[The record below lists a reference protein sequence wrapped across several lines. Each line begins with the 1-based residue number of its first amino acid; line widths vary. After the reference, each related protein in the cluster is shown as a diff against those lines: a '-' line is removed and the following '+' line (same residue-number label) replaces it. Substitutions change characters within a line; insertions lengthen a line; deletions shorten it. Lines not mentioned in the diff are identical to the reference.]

1 MEFTELQGA
10 LKDAMKAHDTI
21 KKEAVQTLIAAVK
34 KAAIDGGTRDNIS
47 SELVDSVILKELKV
61 AKEQVDTCPESC
73 AEQLEE
79 YKSKYEII
87 KSFAPAQMSE
97 EELYPVIK
105 EKFGELIASGNKGAY
120 MKAVMAEFK
129 GKADG
134 KLINK
139 VVSDIAA
146 GK

>member
-1 MEFTELQGA
+1 MEFTDLQNA
-10 LKDAMKAHDTI
+10 LKDAMKAKDTL

-34 KAAIDGGTRDNIS
+34 KAAIDQGTRDNIS
-47 SELVDSVILKELKV
+47 AELVDGVILKELKV
-61 AKEQVDTCPESC
+61 AKEQVDTCPDGYT
-73 AEQLEE
+73 EQLEE
-79 YKSKYEII
+79 YTKKYEII
-87 KSFAPAQMSE
+87 KSFAPVQMTE
-97 EELYPVIK
+97 EELYPLIK

-120 MKAVMAEFK
+120 MKAVMAELK

-139 VVSDIAA
+139 VISDIAS

>member
-10 LKDAMKAHDTI
+10 LKDAMKAKDTI
-21 KKEAVQTLIAAVK
+21 RKEAVQTLIAAVK
-34 KAAIDGGTRDNIS
+34 KAAIDSGTRDNIS

-97 EELYPVIK
+97 EELYPLIK

-139 VVSDIAA
+139 VISDIAS

>member
-10 LKDAMKAHDTI
+10 LKDAMKAKDTI
-21 KKEAVQTLIAAVK
+21 RKEAVQTLIAAVK
-34 KAAIDGGTRDNIS
+34 KAAIDSGTRDNIS

-79 YKSKYEII
+79 YKCKYEII

-97 EELYPVIK
+97 EELYPLIK

-120 MKAVMAEFK
+120 MKAVMAELK

-139 VVSDIAA
+139 VISDIAS

>member
-1 MEFTELQGA
+1 MEFTELQSA
-10 LKDAMKAHDTI
+10 LKDAMKAKDTI

-47 SELVDSVILKELKV
+47 SELVDAVILKELKV
-61 AKEQVDTCPESC
+61 AKEQVDTCPPEC
-73 AEQLEE
+73 AAQLEE
-79 YKSKYEII
+79 YKQKYDII
-87 KSFAPAQMSE
+87 KSFAPAQLSE
-97 EELYPVIK
+97 EELYPLIK
-105 EKFGELIASGNKGAY
+105 EKFGELIASGNKSSY
-120 MKAVMAEFK
+120 MKAVMAELK

-139 VVSDIAA
+139 VISDIAS